1 MSRADLERFFET
13 EKQRQFDTDFFKDAE
28 YYEAWDEIDFEAEGE
43 IPGEQTF
50 EIKAEDMKFYAA
62 GVLDDNPLFSDEE
75 YAKNSPYQGLLPHPI
90 FITPIIF
97 WCVGTKGR
105 GNWIRTP
112 GARNPGQELEIYEPF
127 RAGETIRIG
136 MRPHDRWIKRDKYY
150 LSYEINMYNQ
160 DNVKKARA
168 IGTLILPKSKEDIR
182 RLVQGIRSLDD

>member
-28 YYEAWDEIDFEAEGE
+28 HYEAWDEIDFESKEE

-62 GVLDDNPLFSDEE
+62 GVLDHNPLFVDEE
-75 YAKNSPYQGLLPHPI
+75 YAKNSPYGGLIPHPI

-112 GARNPGQELEIYEPF
+112 GARNPGQDLEIYEPF
-127 RAGETIRIG
+127 RVGEIIRIG
-136 MRPHDRWIKRDKYY
+136 MRPYDRWIKRGKYH

-168 IGTLILPKSKEDIR
+168 IGTLILPKSREDIR
-182 RLVQGIRSLDD
+182 KFVQGIRGLDD

>member
-13 EKQRQFDTDFFKDAE
+13 EKQKQFDTDFFKDAE
-28 YYEAWDEIDFEAEGE
+28 YYEAWDEIDFEAEEE

-62 GVLDDNPLFSDEE
+62 GILDDNPLFVNEE
-75 YAKNSPYQGLLPHPI
+75 YAKNSPYNGLLAHPI

-127 RAGETIRIG
+127 RVGEIIRIG

-160 DNVKKARA
+160 ANVKKARA
-168 IGTLILPKSKEDIR
+168 IGTLILPKSREDIR

>member
-13 EKQRQFDTDFFKDAE
+13 EKQKQFDTDFFKDAE
-28 YYEAWDEIDFEAEGE
+28 YYEAWDEIDFEAEEE

-62 GVLDDNPLFSDEE
+62 GVLDDNPLFVNEE
-75 YAKNSPYQGLLPHPI
+75 YAKNSTHNGLLPHPI

-127 RAGETIRIG
+127 RVGEIIRIG
-136 MRPHDRWIKRDKYY
+136 MRPYDRWIKRDKYY

-168 IGTLILPKSKEDIR
+168 IGTLILPKSREDIR